1 MRNGEWEM
9 ANGIMKWEIENR
21 KLIFFFNFSLRFIV
35 NSEEQMFFIHIHVLF
50 LKHLRAKFKERNKLI
65 IRKKVSLD
73 RQCSRTNIREYVH
86 VKQRLL
92 CFMQF
97 KYFAMRVKNGYKQ
110 LTVFCVQCDKQ
121 IHSLSVKYHFFRCR
135 SSIYLF
141 HSSDFAFEPF

>member
-73 RQCSRTNIREYVH
+73 EQTMFKDKYTRICSRKIEAIVFH
-86 VKQRLL
+86 VVQIFCNACEKWLQTAYCFL
-92 CFMQF
+92 C
-97 KYFAMRVKNGYKQ
+97 AM
-110 LTVFCVQCDKQ
+110 
-121 IHSLSVKYHFFRCR
+121 
-135 SSIYLF
+135 
-141 HSSDFAFEPF
+141 